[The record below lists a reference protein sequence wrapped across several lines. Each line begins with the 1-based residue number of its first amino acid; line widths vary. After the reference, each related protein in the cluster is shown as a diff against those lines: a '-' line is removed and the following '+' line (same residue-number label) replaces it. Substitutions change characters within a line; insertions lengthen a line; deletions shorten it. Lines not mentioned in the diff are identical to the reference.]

1 MRTPSAASCA
11 KRIGIVARATP
22 LGPKATL
29 AQLLI
34 TQTALELLAELRE
47 LYGSFRIA
55 LTVADFR
62 QPRIALALMAG
73 DALLEAPNRPLHVAL
88 CEKDIAISAEPALH
102 VVGKG
107 ANRLRTLDN
116 RLLDDRILHNGL
128 FRFQYLLLGLF
139 HLYGFGQTLDRNQFQ
154 IVNLGYREP
163 AQTRRADE
171 IGECRRIVRFQSLR
185 RTDAFF
191 TVATFLFEGFSFL
204 ILISPACSAPK
215 LAKTTLR
222 KPRKL
227 LCLVLFILLV
237 LSFLSLRPGITPLHY
252 V

>member
-73 DALLEAPNRPLHVAL
+73 DALLEAPNRPLHVAF

-116 RLLDDRILHNGL
+116 RLLDDRILHNLDFTGL
-128 FRFQYLLLGLF
+128 FSTETGENSFEKTEATALFCVVLCYSYYLSFFVFLLL
-139 HLYGFGQTLDRNQFQ
+139 YPS
-154 IVNLGYREP
+154 I
-163 AQTRRADE
+163 A
-171 IGECRRIVRFQSLR
+171 
-185 RTDAFF
+185 
-191 TVATFLFEGFSFL
+191 
-204 ILISPACSAPK
+204 
-215 LAKTTLR
+215 
-222 KPRKL
+222 
-227 LCLVLFILLV
+227 
-237 LSFLSLRPGITPLHY
+237 PLHHL
-252 V
+252 